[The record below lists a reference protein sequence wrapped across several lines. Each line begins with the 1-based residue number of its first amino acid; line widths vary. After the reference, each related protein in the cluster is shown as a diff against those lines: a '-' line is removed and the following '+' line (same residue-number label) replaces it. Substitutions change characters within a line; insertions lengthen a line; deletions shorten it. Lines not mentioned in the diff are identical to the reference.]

1 MTITSEL
8 IAFMLTIAGVA
19 GGVWFRI
26 ERMIQMA
33 RADALSAADKAALAA
48 MAATTKAG
56 LVADALAELRVHVAE
71 TYVSK
76 AGLREQ
82 VGQVM
87 DLLRDVQND
96 VGSVN
101 ERLDRVIENRTP
113 HGRRGNFKPP

>member
-1 MTITSEL
+1 MTITTEL
-8 IAFMLTIAGVA
+8 VAFMLTIAGVI
-19 GGVWFRI
+19 GGVWLRI
-26 ERMIQMA
+26 ERMIQLA
-33 RADALSAADKAALAA
+33 RADAIAAADKAALAA
-48 MAATTKAG
+48 MAASTKAG
-56 LVADALAELRVHVAE
+56 MVADALAELRVHVAE

-101 ERLDRVIENRTP
+101 ERLDRVIENRSP
-113 HGRRGNFKPP
+113 GRRGNFKPP

>member
-8 IAFMLTIAGVA
+8 VAFILTIAGVV

-26 ERMIQMA
+26 ERMVQAAKI
-33 RADALSAADKAALAA
+33 DALAEANKAALAA
-48 MAATTKAG
+48 MAASTKAG
-56 LVADALAELRVHVAE
+56 LVADALAEFRVHVAE

-76 AGLREQ
+76 QGLREQ

-101 ERLDRVIENRTP
+101 ERLDRVIEGQP
-113 HGRRGNFKPP
+113 ARRSARAKAS